1 MRRFIGKLRN
11 AVFFAISCSLLVVA
25 SLAAQPARVSD
36 IATFSI
42 VASDTSAGEL
52 GVAVQ
57 SKFLAV
63 GSVVPWAQAEL
74 GALAT
79 QAWGN
84 PAHGPKAMELLTSG
98 LEVEQII
105 KLLTRDDVSRE
116 RRQIGL
122 IDARGRSAAFTGRE
136 AFAYAGHLIGA
147 GFSVQGNL
155 LSGPEVLQA
164 MAEAFRAATGALAG
178 RMLAA
183 LAAGQRAGGD
193 RRGQQSAALL
203 VVRRGGGYGG
213 YNDRYIDLRVDD
225 HAEPIQELTRLYALH
240 EQTAQVVAHLRLGA
254 ELKKNKKSGAAR
266 REFERA
272 LGIARQYDDNFELV
286 NRVAWN
292 LAQQDEFLP
301 ETLIL
306 IQHTLAL
313 NDTIADYWDTLA
325 EVQARM
331 HRYDEAIGAQQKA
344 IQLQPE
350 RVRFQERLKNWQ
362 ALSKN

>member
-1 MRRFIGKLRN
+1 MSYF
-11 AVFFAISCSLLVVA
+11 LLVAA
-25 SLAAQPARVSD
+25 SLIAQPAGVSD

-42 VASDTSAGEL
+42 VACDTSAREL

-84 PAHGPKAMELLTSG
+84 PAHGPKAMESLASG
-98 LEVEQII
+98 IEVEQII
-105 KLLTRDDVSRE
+105 NMLTRDDDSRE
-116 RRQIGL
+116 RRQVGL
-122 IDARGRSAAFTGRE
+122 IDARGQGAAFTGRE
-136 AFAYAGHLIGA
+136 TLAYAGHMIG
-147 GFSVQGNL
+147 GDFCVQGNL
-155 LSGPEVLQA
+155 LAGPEVLQA
-164 MAEAFRAATGALAG
+164 MAEAFRTATGALAE

-225 HAEPIQELTRLYALH
+225 HAEPVQELARLYNLH

-254 ELKKNKKSGAAR
+254 EFKKNKKTDAAR
-266 REFERA
+266 REFVRA
-272 LGIARQYDDNFELV
+272 LSIAGQYDANQELA

-292 LAQQDEFLP
+292 LARQDEFLP
-301 ETLIL
+301 EALVL

-313 NDTIADYWDTLA
+313 NDTTADYWDTLA
-325 EVQARM
+325 EVQARL
-331 HRYDEAIGAQQKA
+331 HRYDEAISAQQKA
-344 IQLQPE
+344 LELQPE
-350 RVRFQERLKNWQ
+350 RTQFQERLKNWQ
-362 ALSKN
+362 ALAKN